1 MPRHEFLPGKLIAGL
16 TLTLA
21 GVIYAGDAGGLWDTP
36 WFAIIP
42 LVTAG
47 LFLAGAISVLT
58 RAVRRR
64 RASRKVTEPHPRQD
78 IPA

>member
-1 MPRHEFLPGKLIAGL
+1 VLRHEFQPGKLIAGL
-16 TLTLA
+16 ALALA
-21 GVIYAGDAGGLWDTP
+21 GVVYAGDAGGLWDTP

-42 LVTAG
+42 LVTVG
-47 LFLAGAISVLT
+47 LFLAGATSVLT

-64 RASRKVTEPHPRQD
+64 RAPRKVTEPRQD

>member
-1 MPRHEFLPGKLIAGL
+1 MLRHEFQPGKLIAGL
-16 TLTLA
+16 ALALA
-21 GVIYAGDAGGLWDTP
+21 GVVYAGDAGGLWDTP

-42 LVTAG
+42 LVTVG
-47 LFLAGAISVLT
+47 LFLAGATSVLT

-64 RASRKVTEPHPRQD
+64 RAPRKVTEPRQD

>member
-1 MPRHEFLPGKLIAGL
+1 MPRHEFQPGKLIAGL
-16 TLTLA
+16 ALALA
-21 GVIYAGDAGGLWDTP
+21 GVVYAGDAGGLWDTP

-42 LVTAG
+42 LLTVG
-47 LFLAGAISVLT
+47 LFLAGATSVLT

-64 RASRKVTEPHPRQD
+64 RSPRKVTEPRQD